1 MKEHHAPTRLLLQ
14 AWDGHI
20 IWSQSGLVRRSR
32 VIADGR
38 KLTKPYYTTTSGL
51 SAILL
56 SVSRTFCVDCLGC
69 SAC

>member
-38 KLTKPYYTTTSGL
+38 KLTKP
-51 SAILL
+51 LL
-56 SVSRTFCVDCLGC
+56 HYDLWSFCNFMVCFSYVLC
-69 SAC
+69 